1 MDDKKAYYIEGF
13 DEEKAT
19 REVGP
24 IFGRFYKSYATKPQ
38 ELGIQ
43 EWLFARLKEELP
55 NREDSYIERVSNDI
69 VDGVRNFDEDLKS
82 LDASCERG
90 LSKEQ
95 WLANSLEQSSSGLDR
110 NEYGNYLA
118 EVDKNLALNNAMA
131 MKAITAK
138 AGENPVILTKNQE
151 QDLEINKQEDKDWNS
166 YSTKALA
173 LNLGKQA
180 TLSGVTGLCMGAESY
195 IGSQILNNDDVEVRD
210 FVSNSIE
217 SGIDFGLKVATT
229 GAIEVAVENGI
240 FPFLKNT
247 PAGILSSMGAGIVEN
262 CKSAFKFATGKING
276 HEFLDRVGRV
286 ATAQVKCV
294 VDTILLKKEN
304 CEKIGEF
311 VGSFWGPVGA
321 KVGKTVGTVVSAVA
335 NTDVGKA
342 IGEGI
347 KKIAKPAVDYAKNC
361 WNSVKKTAGEWLD
374 NTRKA
379 VSNGLKKVG
388 KAIIS
393 FFGF

>member
-55 NREDSYIERVSNDI
+55 DREDSYIERVSNDI
-69 VDGVRNFDEDLKS
+69 VDGVRNFDDNLKS

-118 EVDKNLALNNAMA
+118 DLDKNLALNNAMA

-151 QDLEINKQEDKDWNS
+151 QDLEIKKQEDKDWNS

-180 TLSGVTGLCMGAESY
+180 TLSGVTGLCMGGESY
-195 IGSQILNNDDVEVRD
+195 IDSQILNNDDVEVRD

-240 FPFLKNT
+240 FPFLKKT
-247 PAGILSSMGAGIVEN
+247 PTGILSCIGSGIVEN
-262 CKSAFKFATGKING
+262 CKTAWKFIKGEING
-276 HEFLDRVGRV
+276 HEALDRVGRV
-286 ATAQVKCV
+286 ATVQVKTAFGIC
-294 VDTILLKKEN
+294 LKRET
-304 CEKIGEF
+304 CEKIGETIGGAIF
-311 VGSFWGPVGA
+311 GPQGKV
-321 KVGKTVGTVVSAVA
+321 VGKIAGNVISAVA

-347 KKIAKPAVDYAKNC
+347 KKIAKPAVEYAKNC
-361 WNSVKKTAGEWLD
+361 WNTVKKTAGEWLD

-388 KAIIS
+388 N
-393 FFGF
+393 FFKSLFS

>member
-24 IFGRFYKSYATKPQ
+24 IFGRFYKSYATKHQ

-69 VDGVRNFDEDLKS
+69 VDGVRNFDDDLKS
-82 LDASCERG
+82 LDASSERG

-95 WLANSLEQSSSGLDR
+95 WLANSLEQFSSGLDR

-118 EVDKNLALNNAMA
+118 DLDKNLALNNAMA

-151 QDLEINKQEDKDWNS
+151 QDLEINKQDDKDWNS

-180 TLSGVTGLCMGAESY
+180 TLSGVTGLCMGIESY
-195 IGSQILNNDDVEVRD
+195 IDSQILNNDDVEVRD

-240 FPFLKNT
+240 FPFLKKT
-247 PAGILSSMGAGIVEN
+247 PVGILSCIGSGIVEN
-262 CKSAFKFATGKING
+262 CKTAWKFIKGEING
-276 HEFLDRVGRV
+276 HEALDRVGRV
-286 ATAQVKCV
+286 ATVQVKTAFGIC
-294 VDTILLKKEN
+294 LKRET
-304 CEKIGEF
+304 CEKIGETIGGAIF
-311 VGSFWGPVGA
+311 GPQGKV
-321 KVGKTVGTVVSAVA
+321 VGKIAGNVISAVA

-347 KKIAKPAVDYAKNC
+347 KKIAKPAVEYAKNC
-361 WNSVKKTAGEWLD
+361 WNTVKKTAGEWLD

-388 KAIIS
+388 N
-393 FFGF
+393 FFKSLFS

>member
-19 REVGP
+19 REAGP

-118 EVDKNLALNNAMA
+118 EVDKNLALNNAQA
-131 MKAITAK
+131 MNSITAK

-151 QDLEINKQEDKDWNS
+151 QDLDINKQEDKDWNS

-173 LNLGKQA
+173 LNVGKQA
-180 TLSGVTGLCMGAESY
+180 TLSGVTGLCMDNGSY
-195 IGSQILNNDDVEVRD
+195 IDPQSFTDNDPEVQD

-229 GAIEVAVENGI
+229 GALEIAVENGI
-240 FPFLKNT
+240 FPFLKDT
-247 PAGILSSMGAGIVEN
+247 PAGILSSIGAGIVEN
-262 CKSAFKFATGKING
+262 CKSAWKFATGKING

-321 KVGKTVGTVVSAVA
+321 KVGKTVGTIVSSVA

-361 WNSVKKTAGEWLD
+361 WNTVKKTAGEWLD

-388 KAIIS
+388 N
-393 FFGF
+393 FFKSIFS

>member
-19 REVGP
+19 REAGP

-82 LDASCERG
+82 LDSSCERG

-138 AGENPVILTKNQE
+138 AGENPLILTKNQE
-151 QDLEINKQEDKDWNS
+151 QDFEINKQEDKDWNS

-180 TLSGVTGLCMGAESY
+180 TLSGVTGLCMDSGSY
-195 IGSQILNNDDVEVRD
+195 IDPQSFTDNDPEVQD

-217 SGIDFGLKVATT
+217 SGVDFGLKVATT
-229 GAIEVAVENGI
+229 GAIEVGAENGI
-240 FPFLKNT
+240 FPFLKKT
-247 PAGILSSMGAGIVEN
+247 PVGIISCIGSGIVEN
-262 CKSAFKFATGKING
+262 CKTAWKFIKGEING
-276 HEFLDRVGRV
+276 HEALDRVGRV
-286 ATAQVKCV
+286 ATAQVKTAFGICLKRETCENIGA
-294 VDTILLKKEN
+294 TI
-304 CEKIGEF
+304 
-311 VGSFWGPVGA
+311 GSIFGPQGA
-321 KVGKTVGTVVSAVA
+321 IVGKIAGNVISAVA

-342 IGEGI
+342 ISEGI
-347 KKIAKPAVDYAKNC
+347 KKIAKPAVNWAKNC

-379 VSNGLKKVG
+379 VSTGLKKVG
-388 KAIIS
+388 N
-393 FFGF
+393 FFKSLFS